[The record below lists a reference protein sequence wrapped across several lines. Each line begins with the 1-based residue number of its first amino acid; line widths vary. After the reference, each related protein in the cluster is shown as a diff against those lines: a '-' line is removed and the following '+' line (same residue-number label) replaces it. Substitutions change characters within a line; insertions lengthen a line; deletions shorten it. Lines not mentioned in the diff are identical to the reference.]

1 MNQLVKSNEWNRL
14 SRDPFASFGYD
25 WRNFSPNDLF
35 RSSVSSAD
43 RVPAVDIEETDTEY
57 RVVADLPGIS
67 KENLDVSV
75 NDDILSIVV
84 SSEEEGEQK
93 SEGRI
98 LRKERY
104 QGKITRSFR
113 LSDAL
118 DSENIQAN
126 YKDGV
131 LSISV
136 PKKELTQPRKIEV
149 LVH

>member
-1 MNQLVKSNEWNRL
+1 MNPLVKSNEWNRL
-14 SRDPFASFGYD
+14 SRDPFASFSYD
-25 WRNFSPNDLF
+25 WPNFSPSDLF

-43 RVPAVDIEETDTEY
+43 RVPAVDIEETDTEF

-67 KENLDVSV
+67 KKSLDVSV
-75 NDDILSIVV
+75 NNDILSIVV
-84 SSEEEGEQK
+84 SSQEESEQN
-93 SEGRI
+93 SESRI

-104 QGKITRSFR
+104 QGRITRSFR
-113 LSDAL
+113 LTDTL

-131 LSISV
+131 LSITV
-136 PKKELTQPRKIEV
+136 PKKEPTQPRRIEV

>member
-1 MNQLVKSNEWNRL
+1 MNPLVRSKEWNRL

-25 WRNFSPNDLF
+25 LRNFSPSDLF
-35 RSSVSSAD
+35 RSSVSSTD
-43 RVPAVDIEETDTEY
+43 RVPAVDIEETDTDY

-75 NDDILSIVV
+75 NSDILSIVV
-84 SSEEEGEQK
+84 SSQEESEQNF
-93 SEGRI
+93 EGRV
-98 LRKERY
+98 LLKERY

-113 LSDAL
+113 LSDTL
-118 DSENIQAN
+118 DSENIQAT

-136 PKKELTQPRKIEV
+136 PKKEPTQPRKIEV
-149 LVH
+149 SVH